1 MEDAFWDFDE
11 IISHRKQDSDNF
23 YANIQ
28 KDIENEDEKN
38 VQRQAFAGLLWNK
51 QFYHYNV
58 GKWLK
63 GVYPVSTGIIVQGLA
78 KPEYM
83 MEIDIIAEIPT

>member
-1 MEDAFWDFDE
+1 MKLSRDE
-11 IISHRKQDSDNF
+11 NRKADEF

-28 KDIENEDEKN
+28 KDIDNEDEKN

-51 QFYHYNV
+51 HYHYNI

-63 GVYPVSTGIIVQGLA
+63 GDP
-78 KPEYM
+78 
-83 MEIDIIAEIPT
+83 